1 MGNSHELLKGTYA
14 VFDSTIRMALA
25 ILFYLVLMLTGWI
38 VVGLL
43 WWCVVQASRWVW
55 AQ

>member
-1 MGNSHELLKGTYA
+1 MGNHELLKGTYA

-25 ILFYLVLMLTGWI
+25 ILFYLVLMLIGWI

-43 WWCVVQASRWVW
+43 WWCVVQASRWIW
-55 AQ
+55 TQ

>member
-25 ILFYLVLMLTGWI
+25 ILFYLVLTGWI